1 MPVVPAPPP
10 SVRHHRLILTRLT
23 FALLTLTLSV
33 IGCQPDP
40 IQLLPLPPGMDYPW
54 RLSPVQHAVLEAQT
68 RIHDAVEQGGG
79 THSDA
84 SADPTIALRPTPLDS
99 AADVHATAAL
109 PIDGSSATGTHW
121 DFGFDDSQ
129 PATSPILPRPSS
141 TNSGAHAH
149 ETDPASPPGSA
160 SLIEL
165 NSATQA
171 QLESLPRVGPAM
183 AERIIAARPFRR
195 AEDLRRVRGIGPA
208 TWELLQ
214 PLVTVDVGLGE

>member
-1 MPVVPAPPP
+1 MPVVAAPPP
-10 SVRHHRLILTRLT
+10 PSLTHRLLRAVLA
-23 FALLTLTLSV
+23 FALLLV
-33 IGCQPDP
+33 GCQPDP

-79 THSDA
+79 THSGA
-84 SADPTIALRPTPLDS
+84 STDSTTDVHPTPLDS

-109 PIDGSSATGTHW
+109 PIDGSSATVAHW
-121 DFGFDDSQ
+121 DFGFDDSE
-129 PATSPILPRPSS
+129 PATAPILPRPSL
-141 TNSGAHAH
+141 TNSDAHAH
-149 ETDPASPPGSA
+149 EPDPTSPPSST

-171 QLESLPRVGPAM
+171 QLESLPRVGPAL
-183 AERIIAARPFRR
+183 AERIITARPFRR

-214 PLVTVDVGLGE
+214 PLVTVDGGLE